1 MPTSISPSLSA
12 QPVFVL
18 GVHAAGEPAGGDHT
32 PHILAPGLNLLGVW
46 HSPAAQSASGM
57 PGDPPQTILWQADLP
72 RSANQARQILRTNQ
86 SLLLSASQALPEA
99 ERRLAAQTPAG
110 LPGNQP
116 GGQSFGAP
124 WDLLGD
130 LQTGAAEAARF
141 FDAMRL
147 ALAPQARVETTL
159 GGRVVGRSE
168 LSWNGS
174 VQNAFIPNLTRQQAA
189 QHRQVLAQV
198 MLSRQSVMR
207 MGVLI
212 ASSAASLASSAFTGP
227 LSLLYV
233 YQFVR
238 DLIAEIQ
245 KFGAAVPA
253 PANN

>member
-1 MPTSISPSLSA
+1 MPTATSPSLPGPA
-12 QPVFVL
+12 AATTQPVFVL
-18 GVHAAGEPAGGDHT
+18 GLPAQAGADGPAMF
-32 PHILAPGLNLLGVW
+32 GVW
-46 HSPAAQSASGM
+46 HSPASGIL
-57 PGDPPQTILWQADLP
+57 PGGSLSTPAPQTILWQADLP

-86 SLLLSASQALPEA
+86 ALLLSASQALPEA
-99 ERRLAAQTPAG
+99 ERRLATQTPAG

-141 FDAMRL
+141 FDSMRL

-245 KFGAAVPA
+245 KFGAAA

>member
-1 MPTSISPSLSA
+1 MPASASPIPSA
-12 QPVFVL
+12 RPVFVL
-18 GVHAAGEPAGGDHT
+18 GVHAAGGQAGGENT
-32 PHILAPGLNLLGVW
+32 PVSSLLGVW

-72 RSANQARQILRTNQ
+72 RSASQSRQILQANQ

-99 ERRLAAQTPAG
+99 ERRLAAQTPAD
-110 LPGNQP
+110 LPFANQP
-116 GGQSFGAP
+116 AGQSFSAP

-147 ALAPQARVETTL
+147 ALAPQARVETSL

-174 VQNAFIPNLTRQQAA
+174 VQNAFIPNLSPQQAA
-189 QHRQVLAQV
+189 RHRQVLAQV

-207 MGVLI
+207 LGVLI
-212 ASSAASLASSAFTGP
+212 AASAASLASSAFTGP

-245 KFGAAVPA
+245 TFGAAA
-253 PANN
+253 PANNSFR